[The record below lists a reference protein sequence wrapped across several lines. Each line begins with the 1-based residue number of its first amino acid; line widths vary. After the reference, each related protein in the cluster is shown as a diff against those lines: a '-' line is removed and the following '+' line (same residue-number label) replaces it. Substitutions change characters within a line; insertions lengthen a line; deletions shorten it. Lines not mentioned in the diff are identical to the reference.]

1 MAPAERPGRWAVDVE
16 GAGHG
21 TRYRYRLDGGDA
33 LADPASRWQPD
44 GVHGPS
50 AVVDPTRFAWT
61 DGDWRGIALADAVYY
76 ELHVG
81 VFTPEGT
88 LDAAIG
94 QLDRLAA
101 LGVTLVELMPLSAT
115 PGARN
120 WGYDG
125 VFPSAVEATYGGPD
139 ELARFVDAAH
149 ARGLGVVLDVVYNHL
164 GPEGNVLPRYGPY
177 FVDTTRTPWGDALNV
192 AGAGSDEVRDLFVQS
207 AGQWIEDF
215 HVDGLRLDAVDA
227 IVDQT
232 ARPFLEELGQA
243 VHARAATLGRE
254 VLVVAE
260 SASNDPRLVT
270 PIEAGGVGLDGM
282 WNDDVHHCLHVA
294 LLGDRRG
301 YYADYDGVGD
311 LAHALAHR
319 WVFDGRYSAFRGR
332 RHGRPADH
340 VDPRRLVVFAANHDH
355 VGNTPDG
362 RRPPYGRAG
371 RLVAAATV
379 VLGPFTPLLF
389 MGEEYAETAPFPFF
403 VDHTDLDLLAAT
415 RAGRQAEFSG
425 AGWDRPVADPAD
437 EATFRTAVLDPSQG
451 RARAAPVGAGGDD
464 RAAPAAAGV
473 AGPDRPVRRPRREAR
488 RRRRRRDPRA
498 RRRHHP
504 ADPRVRDN
512 ARRRRPRRRRLVG
525 RLRRRRSPVG
535 RGRRHGARGRSPAQ
549 RRPER
554 APPRSRPVI
563 WSGL

>member
-1 MAPAERPGRWAVDVE
+1 M
-16 GAGHG
+16 
-21 TRYRYRLDGGDA
+21 
-33 LADPASRWQPD
+33 
-44 GVHGPS
+44 
-50 AVVDPTRFAWT
+50 
-61 DGDWRGIALADAVYY
+61 
-76 ELHVG
+76 
-81 VFTPEGT
+81 
-88 LDAAIG
+88 
-94 QLDRLAA
+94 
-101 LGVTLVELMPLSAT
+101 
-115 PGARN
+115 
-120 WGYDG
+120 
-125 VFPSAVEATYGGPD
+125 
-139 ELARFVDAAH
+139 
-149 ARGLGVVLDVVYNHL
+149 
-164 GPEGNVLPRYGPY
+164 
-177 FVDTTRTPWGDALNV
+177 

-415 RAGRQAEFSG
+415 GAGRQAEFSG
-425 AGWDRPVADPAD
+425 AGGTAPSPTRP
-437 EATFRTAVLDPSQG
+437 T
-451 RARAAPVGAGGDD
+451 
-464 RAAPAAAGV
+464 
-473 AGPDRPVRRPRREAR
+473 RPRSGPPCSTRPR
-488 RRRRRRDPRA
+488 PRA
-498 RRRHHP
+498 SRTGRCW
-504 ADPRVRDN
+504 
-512 ARRRRPRRRRLVG
+512 RRRPRCSG
-525 RLRRRRSPVG
+525 CGG
-535 RGRRHGARGRSPAQ
+535 RGRS
-549 RRPER
+549 
-554 APPRSRPVI
+554 
-563 WSGL
+563 

>member
-1 MAPAERPGRWAVDVE
+1 M
-16 GAGHG
+16 
-21 TRYRYRLDGGDA
+21 
-33 LADPASRWQPD
+33 
-44 GVHGPS
+44 
-50 AVVDPTRFAWT
+50 
-61 DGDWRGIALADAVYY
+61 
-76 ELHVG
+76 
-81 VFTPEGT
+81 
-88 LDAAIG
+88 
-94 QLDRLAA
+94 
-101 LGVTLVELMPLSAT
+101 
-115 PGARN
+115 
-120 WGYDG
+120 
-125 VFPSAVEATYGGPD
+125 
-139 ELARFVDAAH
+139 
-149 ARGLGVVLDVVYNHL
+149 YNHL

-207 AGQWIEDF
+207 ACQWIEDF

-232 ARPFLEELGQA
+232 ARPFLEELGA
-243 VHARAATLGRE
+243 GRARPGRRARAR

-270 PIEAGGVGLDGM
+270 PVEAGGVGLDGM

-332 RHGRPADH
+332 RHGRSADH

-389 MGEEYAETAPFPFF
+389 MGEEYAETGARSRSSSTTPTSSCSPPRGPGARPSSPAPAGTAPSP
-403 VDHTDLDLLAAT
+403 T
-415 RAGRQAEFSG
+415 R
-425 AGWDRPVADPAD
+425 PT
-437 EATFRTAVLDPSQG
+437 EATFRAAVLDPSRPRASRTG
-451 RARAAPVGAGGDD
+451 RCWRRRPSCSALRRARPVLTD
-464 RAAPAAAGV
+464 R
-473 AGPDRPVRRPRREAR
+473 VRRPRRDAR
-488 RRRRRRDPRA
+488 RRRRHRDP
-498 RRRHHP
+498 H
-504 ADPRVRDN
+504 
-512 ARRRRPRRRRLVG
+512 ARRRRHPAGARVRHRPVDVALDGAGWSIAFDADDPRWGGAGATVLEGG
-525 RLRRRRSPVG
+525 RLRS
-535 RGRRHGARGRSPAQ
+535 GARTRCSSFA
-549 RRPER
+549 
-554 APPRSRPVI
+554 AVI